1 MRYHLENA
9 DMHAA
14 AAWSVLLAV
23 NRVPGHG
30 LISLRLSRAACGD
43 DGREFDGSGH
53 LSRIAASV
61 VRGGS
66 SVRLPS

>member
-14 AAWSVLLAV
+14 AARSILLAV
-23 NRVPGHG
+23 NRMPGHG
-30 LISLRLSRAACGD
+30 LIGLRLSRAACGD
-43 DGREFDGSGH
+43 DGREFDSPGYF
-53 LSRIAASV
+53 SRLAASA

-66 SVRLPS
+66 PVRLPS